1 MDRGVTLVEI
11 LVTVALIAIVS
22 ATLFQIF
29 LAIERYQRD
38 IEDESDAIMELET
51 IQNLFT
57 AEPAGWETDYYGL
70 YGLDEPEEGSTT
82 LYYDSAWTLLTSDQ
96 GAVFEITYTHANT
109 PVSEYAVWS
118 LEITSVTRNGETL
131 IDGIDFGRMGVY
143 A

>member
-38 IEDESDAIMELET
+38 IEDENNAIMELET
-51 IQNLFT
+51 LHNLFT
-57 AEPAGWETDYYGL
+57 ADPEGWETDYYGL
-70 YGLDEPEEGSTT
+70 YDLVHDGLSTT
-82 LYYDSAWTLLTSDQ
+82 LYYDSAWRLLDDGQ
-96 GAVFEITYTHANT
+96 NAVFEITYTHANA
-109 PVSEYAVWS
+109 PVSGYDVWS
-118 LEITSVTRNGETL
+118 LAIDTVRRKGANL

>member
-38 IEDESDAIMELET
+38 IEDENNAIMELET
-51 IQNLFT
+51 LQNIFV
-57 AEPAGWETDYYGL
+57 ADPAGWENAYYGL
-70 YGLDEPEEGSTT
+70 YGLVHDGLSTT
-82 LYYDSAWTLLTSDQ
+82 LHYDSGWTLLEGED
-96 GAVFEITYTHANT
+96 GAVFEITYTHVLDDT
-109 PVSEYAVWS
+109 SGYDVWS
-118 LEITSVTRNGETL
+118 LEIGAVRRNGVTL